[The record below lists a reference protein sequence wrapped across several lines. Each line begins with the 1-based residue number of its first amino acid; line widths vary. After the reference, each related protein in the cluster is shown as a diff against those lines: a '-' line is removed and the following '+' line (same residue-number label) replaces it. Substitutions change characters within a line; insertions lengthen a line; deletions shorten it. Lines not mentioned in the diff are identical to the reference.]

1 QIAQQAD
8 EAHKEAAQAR
18 QRAQQAESQQTE
30 LRQRLRT
37 QLNAILE
44 TRDSARG
51 IIVSMPDVLFDT
63 GSANLKATARER
75 LAKVAGVLISYP
87 DMRIEVDVY
96 TDSTGNPMSNE
107 QLSQERAASV
117 QSYLTQQGV
126 SASSISIHGFGEANP
141 VASNETL
148 QGRQQNRRVELVV
161 SGQSI
166 GTAELTH

>member
-1 QIAQQAD
+1 
-8 EAHKEAAQAR
+8 
-18 QRAQQAESQQTE
+18 
-30 LRQRLRT
+30 
-37 QLNAILE
+37 
-44 TRDSARG
+44 
-51 IIVSMPDVLFDT
+51 
-63 GSANLKATARER
+63 
-75 LAKVAGVLISYP
+75 
-87 DMRIEVDVY
+87 MRIEVDGY

-141 VASNETL
+141 VASNESL
-148 QGRQQNRRVELVV
+148 EGRQQNRRVELVV